1 MTVPYDAQAEL
12 ETIGVALSSDY
23 PRPDLTPDQFYVV
36 AHRELWAII
45 LTLTDRPIRGIHLP
59 EHLRP
64 LARKASTN
72 WDSGSPT
79 RAVQRVAD
87 CATARSVLA
96 AVHDL
101 NLAAED
107 VDLPGVYDIVADIYK
122 HLAT

>member
-23 PRPDLTPDQFYVV
+23 PRPDLTPGKFYVP

-45 LTLTDRPIRGIHLP
+45 LAGQRPYRSADLP

-87 CATARSVLA
+87 CATARSVFA